1 MFFSEIMKFIAH
13 EAGIQAFFR
22 GGHVN
27 MYFLCH
33 FSRLGSLLPLVE
45 HRPLTILHFK
55 LHLAIYNANGHLAIS
70 K

>member
-1 MFFSEIMKFIAH
+1 
-13 EAGIQAFFR
+13 
-22 GGHVN
+22 

-45 HRPLTILHFK
+45 HRPLTILHFE